1 MQIELS
7 ELLTCPEC
15 RSSQG
20 LIVLVGG
27 LDDDGRVRTGSLGCS
42 RCERRY
48 PVRDGV
54 VDLAAGEAGGDAPPP
69 PASPSPEE
77 LAAEVGGLLDLRSA
91 RGPVVLGP
99 GLSRAAAPLAS
110 LSDAPPLLAL
120 AAPGEEV
127 PGEAPRTAFTLVRA
141 PGARLPLLAG
151 KAGGVALWRP
161 GPEAVGDA
169 RRALAPGAR
178 LAALR
183 PEDAVRRELE
193 DAGDDD
199 LEVLASE
206 ERASVARRPG

>member
-15 RSSQG
+15 RSPQG
-20 LIVLVGG
+20 LIVLVEE

-42 RCERRY
+42 RCERRH
-48 PVRDGV
+48 PVRDGA
-54 VDLAAGEAGGDAPPP
+54 VDLTAGEAAGDAPPP
-69 PASPSPEE
+69 AASPSPEE

-99 GLSRAAAPLAS
+99 GLSRAAPTLAS

-120 AAPGEEV
+120 AAPGEEA
-127 PGEAPRTAFTLVRA
+127 PGRASRAAFTLVRA

-161 GPEAVGDA
+161 GPEALEDA

-178 LAALR
+178 VAALR
-183 PEDAVRRELE
+183 PREAARRELE
-193 DAGDDD
+193 GAGEDE